1 MGLFANHQISIAGNK
16 RLISTT
22 TATDDI
28 HQSLVH
34 QFTHLGCHRF
44 GRLVVETH
52 RIGKSG
58 IRIGRDIIRCHTGQL
73 SEEGFHLRRTKRT
86 VQSDGEDRIRAHA
99 GEEGFERLTTQRTT
113 CQITHRHREHD
124 GQFYLPMLHHPHRGI
139 DGHLGIE
146 RIKDC
151 LYQQGIHPTL
161 YESIHLFLIGRQQ
174 RIVVEVSGS
183 RVTHIRRHR
192 AGLVRGADR
201 SRHKARLIVGRELI
215 RRLSRDSRS
224 CKSHIVS
231 GFLQMIV
238 GLGDTL

>member
-86 VQSDGEDRIRAHA
+86 VQSDGEDGIRAHA
-99 GEEGFERLTTQRTT
+99 GEESLERLTTQRATR
-113 CQITHRHREHD
+113 QIAHRHREHD
-124 GQFYLPMLHHPHRGI
+124 GQFYLSSLRHLHHGI
-139 DGHLGIE
+139 NSHFGIE
-146 RIKDC
+146 CVEDGFDE
-151 LYQQGIHPTL
+151 Q
-161 YESIHLFLIGRQQ
+161 SIDTTIGEGLDLF
-174 RIVVEVSGS
+174 
-183 RVTHIRRHR
+183 
-192 AGLVRGADR
+192 
-201 SRHKARLIVGRELI
+201 
-215 RRLSRDSRS
+215 
-224 CKSHIVS
+224 
-231 GFLQMIV
+231 FV
-238 GLGDTL
+238 GLTE